1 MCTIDF
7 RKIIGIVAVL
17 TLLPIGTLD
26 AAKPTDTVRI
36 LFVGNS
42 YTYANNLPAMLE
54 ALSES
59 GKRPI
64 RHDHVTKGGFTLQK
78 HLDSGAAAKKIK
90 ASDWDYVV
98 LQEQSQ
104 LPVVNPAAMH
114 TSARQ
119 LHTLIDDSGAQAV
132 FFLTWARAHRP
143 SMQDGLNK
151 AYLDIA
157 SELDAT
163 VAPVGMAWAQALAA
177 DPELK
182 LHRPDK
188 SHPSRAGSYLAACVF
203 YAVIHGQS
211 PVGLPG
217 TCAGLT
223 DRQARPLQQVAWRV
237 VQRRRQVPQPS
248 AEQ

>member
-1 MCTIDF
+1 MCTFDCH
-7 RKIIGIVAVL
+7 KIGCLAAVL
-17 TLLPIGTLD
+17 ALLPIGTLD

-42 YTYANNLPAMLE
+42 YTYVNNLPAMLA
-54 ALSES
+54 ALSRS
-59 GKRPI
+59 GRRPI
-64 RHDHVTKGGFTLQK
+64 RHDHVTKGGFTLEK
-78 HLDSGAAAKKIK
+78 HVDSGAVAKKIK

-104 LPVVNPAAMH
+104 LPLVNPRAMH
-114 TSARQ
+114 ASVRR
-119 LHTLIDDSGAQAV
+119 LHKLIDDSGAQMV
-132 FFLTWARAHRP
+132 FFLTWAREHRP
-143 SMQDGLNK
+143 SMQEGLNK

-157 SELDAT
+157 GQLDAT

-182 LHRPDK
+182 LHSPDK
-188 SHPSRAGSYLAACVF
+188 SHPSQAGTYLSACVF

-217 TCAGLT
+217 TCARLT
-223 DRQARPLQQVAWRV
+223 DRQARPLQQVAWQV
-237 VQRRRQVPQPS
+237 VQQRRQVPQP
-248 AEQ
+248 AAAQ